1 MKTQI
6 SLGITVRMKKP
17 WVLSYP
23 LSAQRRLRSDCADAQ
38 ADQSLRSVH
47 SHFVGFVMSGSVNPN
62 MPNGI
67 FQPHELN
74 EAISNFR
81 DDWRTFSFLFYL
93 LEKFMTADSLD
104 PDQMPCSA
112 ASDLGLPRSAGSDL
126 GLPRSAGSDLGLPCP
141 AGSHLGLPC
150 SVGSDLGLP
159 HSVGSHLGLPCSAGS
174 ILGLPH
180 SAGSHRGLP
189 CSAGSDL
196 GLPHSV
202 ASDLG
207 LPRSA
212 ASDLGLRC

>member
-1 MKTQI
+1 
-6 SLGITVRMKKP
+6 MKKP

-23 LSAQRRLRSDCADAQ
+23 LSAQRRFRSDCADAQ

-93 LEKFMTADSLD
+93 LKKFMITNSLD

-112 ASDLGLPRSAGSDL
+112 APDLGLPRSAGSI
-126 GLPRSAGSDLGLPCP
+126 
-141 AGSHLGLPC
+141 
-150 SVGSDLGLP
+150 LGLP

-212 ASDLGLRC
+212 ASDLGLRCLPRSQLAS